1 MSQLPG
7 SPAYGLALSTPPPGR
22 AGPWPAFWIAVLG
35 TFLAYL
41 DVTIVNIAFP
51 DIAGD
56 FEGSGLGAL
65 SWVVNAYALAFAALL
80 VVLGRAADRLGR
92 RRVYLTGV
100 AVFAVASAAC
110 AAAWSPGVL
119 IAARSL
125 QGAAAAAMIPA
136 ALALLLAAF
145 PPQKWAAAIAAW
157 GAVSAVAAGV
167 GPPLGGLLVEAG
179 SWRWIF
185 LINVPVGIGA
195 VWLGLRMLRES
206 RAAETVPPDLPGAVL
221 LAGATGAVA
230 LALVQGE
237 SWGWASAATLGLVGA
252 ALVVGALLVA
262 RTRRIAAPVLE
273 PALLRTRWVRAA
285 NLGTMAFGAALF
297 AANLCAV
304 LFATSVWGWTPL
316 ETGISAVP
324 GALASAVA
332 APLGGRWAT
341 HRGPRPVAVAGAA
354 LFAAALAWLVATA
367 GEEANFLG
375 VWLPYQLVAGAGIG
389 LGLPTLIGAT
399 ASGLP
404 AGRFATGMALATT
417 ARQLGAVLGV
427 ALLVAVVGTPAPG
440 DALAA
445 YDAGFALCAI
455 AVTLAAGAALMLG
468 PSPASVRAPAV
479 ARARTAAG

>member
-7 SPAYGLALSTPPPGR
+7 SPAYGLALSGSPPER
-22 AGPWPAFWIAVLG
+22 ASPRPVFWIAVLG

-56 FEGSGLGAL
+56 FESSGFGAL

-80 VVLGRAADRLGR
+80 VVLGRFADRIGR
-92 RRVYLTGV
+92 RRVYLGGV
-100 AVFAVASAAC
+100 ALFALASAAC
-110 AAAWSPGVL
+110 AVATSPGVL
-119 IAARSL
+119 IGARAV

-136 ALALLLAAF
+136 ALALLLTAF
-145 PPQKWAAAIAAW
+145 PPQQWARVIAAW

-185 LINVPVGIGA
+185 VINVPVGLIT
-195 VWLGLRMLRES
+195 VWLGMRRLRES
-206 RAAETVPPDLPGAVL
+206 RAADTAPPDVPGAAL

-237 SWGWASAATLGLVGA
+237 TWGWTSAATLGSLGV
-252 ALVVGALLVA
+252 ALVLGALLVA

-285 NLGTMAFGAALF
+285 NAGTMAFGAALF
-297 AANLCAV
+297 AASLCVV
-304 LFATSVWGWTPL
+304 LFATSVWGWSAL
-316 ETGISAVP
+316 ETGVAAVP

-341 HRGPRPVAVAGAA
+341 RSGPRPVAVTGSA
-354 LFAAALAWLVATA
+354 LFAAALAWLVVAA
-367 GEEANFLG
+367 GEEANLLG
-375 VWLPYQLVAGAGIG
+375 VWLPYQLVAGVGIG

-404 AGRFATGMALATT
+404 AARFATGMALATT

-427 ALLVAVVGTPAPG
+427 ALLVAVVGTPSAG

-455 AVTLAAGAALMLG
+455 AVTLAAGSALLLG
-468 PSPASVRAPAV
+468 PAPVRAPAL
-479 ARARTAAG
+479 AQARTAAG